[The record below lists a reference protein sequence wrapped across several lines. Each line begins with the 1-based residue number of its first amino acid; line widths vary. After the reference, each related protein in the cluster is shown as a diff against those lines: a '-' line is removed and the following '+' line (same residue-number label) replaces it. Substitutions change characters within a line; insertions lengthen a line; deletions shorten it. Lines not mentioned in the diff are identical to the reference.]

1 MNIPYSNNVC
11 TALLKSNNMNRKK
24 NKSLEEANLHFWL
37 PTKERG
43 TGPHIDAESWVNEA
57 EHHATAM
64 NHGPETC
71 RRK

>member
-1 MNIPYSNNVC
+1 
-11 TALLKSNNMNRKK
+11 MNRKK

-71 RRK
+71 RRKKT